1 MSFFVRVLIVVLVV
15 MSATAFAQWQLQRLH
30 QKQDARASFVAHNT
44 TKRVRIGNNSLNVE
58 IADTDIERAQGLS
71 RKTSLAEN
79 AGMLFVFDTP
89 GFYNFWMY
97 NMNFPIDII
106 WIDEYQRV
114 IGIVENAPPLKP
126 GEDTILYSPPKPIQ
140 YALEVNAGFSA
151 RHNIAVGQQIE
162 FE

>member
-44 TKRVRIGNNSLNVE
+44 TKRVRIGNNSLNGE
-58 IADTDIERAQGLS
+58 IADSDIERAQGLS
-71 RKTSLAEN
+71 GKASLAEN
-79 AGMLFVFDTP
+79 ACMLFVFDAP
-89 GFYNFWMY
+89 GFYSFWMP

-106 WIDEYQRV
+106 WIDEDWRV
-114 IGIVENAPPLKP
+114 IGVVESAKPLRP
-126 GEDTILYSPPKPIQ
+126 NENTALYSPPNPIQ